1 MMRLLRRLALPFW
14 SVLIAVILWMQ
25 VHGQGMGSV
34 RMDVALQ
41 VRDVPQGMAIV
52 NDLPEQVSITITGLQ
67 TQLNALDA
75 KSLFVAVNA
84 ASLRQPGVMNQ
95 ALDVSSITLPVGLK
109 VLKIQP
115 DVVQLQVD
123 HVVTRSLDVHPTFDL
138 PQGVEARL
146 IAVTPTSLQ
155 LVGPEVWLSTL
166 NQIDTS
172 AIRLD
177 KKTGIFDVVA
187 KIMPL
192 GGKGIRVLDNHGEV
206 RVRGELVLMAPTV
219 PEVVNAE
226 EVIRATVPDTAA
238 DVAAA
243 ATPEPEAEMLAQP
256 VVVSPDDV
264 QEGVDEKE
272 ARVVDAASIIDNTD
286 QYTASPMPV
295 VSPSKPTD
303 GLPQPLPDTL
313 KE

>member
-67 TQLNALDA
+67 TQLNALDV

-95 ALDVSSITLPVGLK
+95 ALDVSGITLPVGLK
-109 VLKIQP
+109 VVKIQP

-123 HVVTRSLDVHPTFDL
+123 HVVTRSLEVHPTFDL

-146 IAVTPTSLQ
+146 IAVTPTSLK
-155 LVGPEVWLSTL
+155 LIGPEVWLSTL

-177 KKTGIFDVVA
+177 KRTGIFDVVA

-226 EVIRATVPDTAA
+226 EVIRATVSDT
-238 DVAAA
+238 AAA
-243 ATPEPEAEMLAQP
+243 ATLEPEAEMVAQP

-264 QEGVDEKE
+264 QEGVDEEKVAQE
-272 ARVVDAASIIDNTD
+272 KAGVVDAASIIDHTD
-286 QYTASPMPV
+286 QYTA
-295 VSPSKPTD
+295 SPSKPTD
-303 GLPQPLPDTL
+303 GLPQPLQDTL